1 MEQDGRP
8 PSVLVRQPWLV
19 IAPVVHTLLS
29 RVIFGQASPEHMA
42 SHRQAH
48 IDLLTELLEPHWQAA
63 PAPGAH

>member
-1 MEQDGRP
+1 M
-8 PSVLVRQPWLV
+8 

-29 RVIFGQASPEHMA
+29 QVIFGWASPEHLA